1 MDDEQVRTAPCE
13 RLPHLPEAIAQ
24 VRDHGPSL
32 SNPPTRGDVVGG
44 ADIDLPPRRWIRVA
58 SVIALELSLEF
69 SPTPPTYAT
78 ASPQSSSAPTRMSS
92 FAAGRARP
100 EQQPRNR
107 LHVGVVGYARGLQ
120 TGDSSRGRRT
130 TGRWCAAAIGQHVGA
145 SGDALAAPLAP
156 AQATPRCSDP
166 RRRPTQP
173 SRSSWRLSSGPR
185 DFRCALATGLNR
197 TGRGGRTAASSS
209 TSYGD
214 IVSIPEWQED
224 GQV

>member
-1 MDDEQVRTAPCE
+1 MRTT
-13 RLPHLPEAIAQ
+13 LPTSSRSCCGSRSRAAAHQ
-24 VRDHGPSL
+24 RPSGR
-32 SNPPTRGDVVGG
+32 SHPTRTDPST
-44 ADIDLPPRRWIRVA
+44 IP
-58 SVIALELSLEF
+58 
-69 SPTPPTYAT
+69 SPTTRSRTQIRPGIHGARRHATERNHSPPHDLTHAP
-78 ASPQSSSAPTRMSS
+78 AQISSSAPTRMSS